1 MAGGAVIGNR
11 QQKVAAIFDQV
22 RRQALTDPE
31 YARSLL
37 VKFDP
42 SGLNTPAAQRALE
55 YVMKR
60 TPVGAYTGQAQGQ

>member
-1 MAGGAVIGNR
+1 M
-11 QQKVAAIFDQV
+11 DSV
-22 RRQALTDPE
+22 RRQALTDPA

-42 SGLNTPAAQRALE
+42 SGVNTPAAQQALS

-60 TPVGAYTGQAQGQ
+60 TPLGSYATQVQGQ